1 MYFLNNLMLKKNEK
15 QTNEFQ
21 RYVEI
26 ECPLT
31 SIRSKSGKPSKK

>member
-1 MYFLNNLMLKKNEK
+1 MYFLKNLMLKKNEK

-26 ECPLT
+26 ECPLI
-31 SIRSKSGKPSKK
+31 SIRSRSGKPSKK